1 MNHTI
6 PSRRLR
12 EHPNLGQLKRQA
24 KELLRAFAAG
34 KPAAEEEVR
43 THYRGILR
51 SSRCM
56 MHSLCSPEAMDLK
69 AGPNSRLTLTA

>member
-34 KPAAEEEVR
+34 KPAAEEKSALTIAGYCEVR
-43 THYRGILR
+43 
-51 SSRCM
+51 
-56 MHSLCSPEAMDLK
+56 A
-69 AGPNSRLTLTA
+69 A